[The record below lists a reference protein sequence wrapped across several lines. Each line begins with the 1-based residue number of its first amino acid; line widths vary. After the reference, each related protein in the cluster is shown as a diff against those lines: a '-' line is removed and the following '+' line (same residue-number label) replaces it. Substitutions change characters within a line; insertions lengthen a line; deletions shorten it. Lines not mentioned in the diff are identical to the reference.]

1 MINKEYNFLAPVIV
15 NDLIRVGSKND
26 GGYIMSSKVL
36 KNCNFLLSFGLG
48 DDWSLEKYFLRKENN
63 LVHIYDHTVN
73 YYVFIKRIYKS
84 FKRLFYFKSN
94 LYKIIAS
101 IRKIFDFYNINLNK
115 RFIFFKKK
123 VSILSSEKEENLRKI
138 FSKIPKNSKILF
150 SIDIE
155 GDEFNVLNNIY
166 DYAHQIHGMSIEF
179 HYLKKN
185 KKKFKLIVKKLQKYF
200 YIIHIHGNNYN
211 GVLESGLPE
220 VLEISFMNKKIYKQK
235 KIQLRKSLPLK
246 KLDQPNVQNKK
257 QIEINFSL

>member
-123 VSILSSEKEENLRKI
+123 VSILSSFGGERGIRTLGT
-138 FSKIPKNSKILF
+138 FDSTHTF
-150 SIDIE
+150 Q
-155 GDEFNVLNNIY
+155 
-166 DYAHQIHGMSIEF
+166 AC
-179 HYLKKN
+179 
-185 KKKFKLIVKKLQKYF
+185 
-200 YIIHIHGNNYN
+200 
-211 GVLESGLPE
+211 
-220 VLEISFMNKKIYKQK
+220 
-235 KIQLRKSLPLK
+235 
-246 KLDQPNVQNKK
+246 
-257 QIEINFSL
+257 